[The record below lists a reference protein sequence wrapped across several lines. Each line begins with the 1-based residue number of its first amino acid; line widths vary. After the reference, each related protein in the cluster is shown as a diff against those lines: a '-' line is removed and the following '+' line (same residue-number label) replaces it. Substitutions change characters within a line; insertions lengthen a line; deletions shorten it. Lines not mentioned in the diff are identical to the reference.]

1 MEVDGGS
8 EWVKPMTH
16 ILTFPNFAT
25 AGQYNVL
32 NLLKYIEDIH
42 CVECCEIEN
51 RAGDH
56 ATILFN
62 SIQQV
67 KRQKKTS
74 SNWWHQNSSS
84 KAHHLLAVA
93 NTIIFLSFILL
104 ICSIV
109 KEEATQ

>member
-1 MEVDGGS
+1 
-8 EWVKPMTH
+8 MTH

-67 KRQKKTS
+67 
-74 SNWWHQNSSS
+74 
-84 KAHHLLAVA
+84 
-93 NTIIFLSFILL
+93 
-104 ICSIV
+104 
-109 KEEATQ
+109 

>member
-25 AGQYNVL
+25 AGQHNVL

-67 KRQKKTS
+67 
-74 SNWWHQNSSS
+74 
-84 KAHHLLAVA
+84 
-93 NTIIFLSFILL
+93 
-104 ICSIV
+104 
-109 KEEATQ
+109 